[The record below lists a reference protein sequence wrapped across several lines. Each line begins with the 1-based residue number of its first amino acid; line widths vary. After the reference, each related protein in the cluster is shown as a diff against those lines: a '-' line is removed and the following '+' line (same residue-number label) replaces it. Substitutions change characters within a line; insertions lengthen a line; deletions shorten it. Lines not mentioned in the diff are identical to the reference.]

1 MYNLRWF
8 PRILRYTLNQLH
20 YKGGFMPNS
29 FTWLLEE
36 SSLPYYGTVKRR
48 DGTIVYNEFNSSIR
62 DDIYVSVYIKDGQHY
77 VSDDNELAVALLA
90 FAAAPPTR
98 ASQMTKG
105 VRKGQGSRDRLYDL
119 GFDPLGALVDKYHQ
133 LEAESDR
140 QAGIRDKTV
149 EVLKA
154 DGKPQAYYLDGHLN
168 VISKQIDIANALLKY
183 GYSPVTP
190 ANVPL
195 EKPKLVI
202 ELDSEEYFE
211 VVAQE

>member
-1 MYNLRWF
+1 
-8 PRILRYTLNQLH
+8 
-20 YKGGFMPNS
+20 MPNS

-36 SSLPYYGTVKRR
+36 SALPYYGTVKRS

-62 DDIYVSVYIKDGQHY
+62 EDIYVRVYIKDGQHY
-77 VSDDNELAVALLA
+77 VLDDNELALALLV

-105 VRKGQGSRDRLYDL
+105 IRKGQGSRDRLYDL
-119 GFDPLGALVDKYHQ
+119 GFDPLGALVDKYLQ

-140 QAGIRDKTV
+140 QAGIRDKTI

-154 DGKPQAYYLDGHLN
+154 DGKPQAYYLDGHLS

-183 GYSPVTP
+183 GYSPVIATSMP
-190 ANVPL
+190 T

-202 ELDSEEYFE
+202 ELDGEEYFE
-211 VVAQE
+211 VVSADN

>member
-1 MYNLRWF
+1 
-8 PRILRYTLNQLH
+8 
-20 YKGGFMPNS
+20 MPNS
-29 FTWLLEE
+29 FTWLLEG

-62 DDIYVSVYIKDGQHY
+62 DDIYVSVHIKDGQHY

-98 ASQMTKG
+98 ASQITKG

-119 GFDPLGALVDKYHQ
+119 GFCPLGALVDKYHQ
-133 LEAESDR
+133 LEIESER
-140 QAGIRDKTV
+140 QAGIRDKTI
-149 EVLKA
+149 EVLKQ
-154 DGKPQAYYLDGHLN
+154 DGKPQAYHLDSHLN
-168 VISKQIDIANALLKY
+168 VISRQIDIANAMLKY

-190 ANVPL
+190 TNVPL

-202 ELDSEEYFE
+202 ELDSDEYFQ